1 MGRYRGPK
9 SRLSRREGIDL
20 FGTGG
25 QSLQRRIEQP
35 PGDHGRKPVRGG
47 RPSDFSRQLRE
58 KQKAKRIYGMRERPF
73 RRFVELARRQPGQTG
88 VALFKLLERRL
99 DSVVYRGGFAR
110 SRPMARQMV
119 NHGHV
124 RVDGRKVD
132 IPSFLVEPGMVISLD
147 GRAHKMPDVKWAIE
161 APATMIPSWLSADE
175 EEIRM
180 IDFPTREEV
189 PYPIED
195 NLIIEFYSR

>member
-9 SRLSRREGIDL
+9 SKLSRREGIDL

-35 PGDHGRKPVRGG
+35 PGEHGRKPARRG
-47 RPSDFSRQLRE
+47 PSDYKRQLRE
-58 KQKAKRIYGMRERPF
+58 KQKAKRIYGMREKPF
-73 RRFVELARRQPGQTG
+73 RRFVDLARRQPEQTG
-88 VALFKLLERRL
+88 TALFKLLERRL
-99 DSVVYRGGFAR
+99 DSVVFRGGFAR
-110 SRPMARQMV
+110 SLPMARQMV

-124 RVDGRKVD
+124 TVDGRKVD
-132 IPSFLVEPGMVISLD
+132 IPSFLVEPGMVIALD
-147 GRAHKMPDVKWAIE
+147 GRARKMPDVKWAIE
-161 APATMIPSWLSADE
+161 APAVMIPSWLSADD

-189 PYPIED
+189 PHQIED